1 MNDIDYIEDSKN
13 YEDVIDL
20 REIFFILAKG
30 KRIVLLVGAFVSI
43 IGIIYSFSLPN
54 IYKSE
59 ALLAPFDES
68 SSLING
74 ALSQYSG
81 LAGLAGINLPSGESD
96 SNSKKAIEV
105 MSSLSFFENYIMPE
119 IFLPNIFAVKRW
131 DEKKNTILYD
141 NSIFDKKSNIW
152 KKSIPSA
159 QETFKEFEDH
169 FSLIEDKK
177 TGYVVLSIKHQSPSL
192 AKKWVEVF
200 VDEINNFYRQKD
212 KAHSE
217 KAVEFLNKQISATS
231 LSEIKQATALLLQKE
246 IQKLTLIEAN
256 SDYVFEYINP
266 PSVMEEKHEPKRF
279 YMFILFTLLGFIL
292 GSIYVLYMHYSSGK
306 KNAAEIINS

>member
-1 MNDIDYIEDSKN
+1 M
-13 YEDVIDL
+13 
-20 REIFFILAKG
+20 
-30 KRIVLLVGAFVSI
+30 GAFVSI
-43 IGIIYSFSLPN
+43 IGIVYSFFLPN

-59 ALLAPFDES
+59 ALLAPYDES
-68 SSLING
+68 SSLMNE
-74 ALSQYSG
+74 ALSQYG
-81 LAGLAGINLPSGESD
+81 GIAGLAGINLLSGESD
-96 SNSKKAIEV
+96 SNSQKAIQV
-105 MSSLSFFENYIMPE
+105 MKSLSFFENYIIPE

-131 DEKKNTILYD
+131 DEKKDTIFYD
-141 NSIFDKKSNIW
+141 NSIFDEKSNTW

-177 TGYVVLSIKHQSPSL
+177 TGYVVLSLKHQSPSL

-200 VDEINNFYRQKD
+200 VDQINDFYRQKD
-212 KAHSE
+212 KAQSE
-217 KAVEFLNKQISATS
+217 RAVEFLKKQISTTS

-246 IQKLTLIEAN
+246 IQKLTLINAN

-279 YMFILFTLLGFIL
+279 YIFILFTLLGCIL
-292 GSIYVLYMHYSSGK
+292 GSIYVLYMHFSSEK
-306 KNAAEIINS
+306 KNAAELINS